1 MGDFTG
7 GAPRAQANPGYAA
20 GQMAKAFLTAA
31 VHEDEQTRRRAAGAL
46 EVLEEIG
53 PFADRLRFLP
63 RPSGAPQKASLTQR
77 WTVGQVRERL
87 AARRPS
93 AAVAAMNE
101 ALTVWNPFADELLAR
116 YRRLAAEHTLC
127 TKHRNPKENLAIL
140 RTALQDVLEGRRPS
154 RLLQH
159 AVDSMVAK
167 RARQAGLAV
176 PLVEELAADIFMGS
190 FSAKFR
196 DAALPAADVMEG
208 GLYARYCGIDYA
220 AVRDLADAPLGERFG
235 TRVCEGFTALC
246 RRRAGIRERRW
257 SVPSN
262 GMLIEQAQILTTHN
276 LAALVRPI
284 GLSPSPGRPDPA
296 RRAFEGVCRQVGRVF
311 GNPRPLR
318 AVKDAAYA
326 WRQTLFSM
334 SLCTPA
340 EQDALAAWMQ
350 EELRRRPAQTIIRL
364 NPVLAG
370 LRHVLAGGDLDD
382 GSAPAARRFLGW
394 QEGGHWMR
402 TGG

>member
-1 MGDFTG
+1 M
-7 GAPRAQANPGYAA
+7 
-20 GQMAKAFLTAA
+20 
-31 VHEDEQTRRRAAGAL
+31 
-46 EVLEEIG
+46 LEEIG

-159 AVDSMVAK
+159 AVDSMVAERGRPGSPEHRAL

-318 AVKDAAYA
+318 AVRDAAYA

>member
-101 ALTVWNPFADELLAR
+101 ALTVWNLFADELLAR

>member
-1 MGDFTG
+1 M
-7 GAPRAQANPGYAA
+7 
-20 GQMAKAFLTAA
+20 
-31 VHEDEQTRRRAAGAL
+31 
-46 EVLEEIG
+46 LEEIG

-101 ALTVWNPFADELLAR
+101 ALTVWNPFADELLAHWLETVRDGRVHAAEPEGWRRRGAELLAR

-167 RARQAGLAV
+167 RGRPGSPEHRALRARQAGLAV